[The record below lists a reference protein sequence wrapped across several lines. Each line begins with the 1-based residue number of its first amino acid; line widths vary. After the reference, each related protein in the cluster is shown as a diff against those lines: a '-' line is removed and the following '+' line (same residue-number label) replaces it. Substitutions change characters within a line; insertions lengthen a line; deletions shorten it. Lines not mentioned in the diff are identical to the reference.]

1 MAHLTPQRFHD
12 SCLLENGEGRE
23 ERRERERERE
33 RWRRREARGGEEER
47 TEGRMEGPW
56 EWRDECEG
64 KLGGKGDLGDKHAR
78 EMQGRVKESVEKGRG
93 ERERYGARE

>member
-1 MAHLTPQRFHD
+1 
-12 SCLLENGEGRE
+12 
-23 ERRERERERE
+23 
-33 RWRRREARGGEEER
+33 
-47 TEGRMEGPW
+47 MEGPW

-93 ERERYGARE
+93 ERERERDMERESRGRRCEEGVKQERDREMEKRKRV

>member
-1 MAHLTPQRFHD
+1 
-12 SCLLENGEGRE
+12 
-23 ERRERERERE
+23 
-33 RWRRREARGGEEER
+33 
-47 TEGRMEGPW
+47 MEGPW

-93 ERERYGARE
+93 ERERERERDYERESRGRRCEEGVKQERDREMEKRKRV